1 MMFTRDQTASPID
14 RWLRR
19 VQIPTR
25 AASSVIA
32 ATVLLLSTL
41 IAGCSNG
48 SGASTHTLQIWYST
62 DDPVERVWSQQLAR
76 RFEHLHPEMRVNL
89 RDYSFEDLNTKL
101 QLALSAGDPP
111 DLAYVTPR
119 GPGIPAYVGARE
131 LRDLSSPA
139 RTQHWAQK
147 LRPGLLAAYNAPFRY
162 FGAAPASIVAVPTSL
177 AAVGILYNQHLL
189 HRLHLSVPRTFAA
202 FEIALARAE
211 HAGYTPIGMGNA
223 DGWLGDDWYL
233 TLVNASVPGPELAP
247 EQHLSKAFSFRRAPF
262 VSAAA
267 TLQRWSNRG
276 FFTTDFGG
284 MDAQEGI
291 DLFFHGKTLFQLI
304 SSSQNSQIA
313 QDQRRTGLSIG
324 VFSFPRA
331 QGGSVM
337 PLSGYLGWVVPA
349 AARNP
354 TGAISFINTLLSPQT
369 PQLLERH
376 GVLPAHASP
385 AGDGSVSRANPS
397 WQQQYL
403 AALHTAHPGVYLDAA
418 PVANLNATMEANV
431 QLLLQGYEA
440 PSFLVKS
447 LQEVYT
453 SHGKHG
459 GSTARI
465 DGEY

>member
-1 MMFTRDQTASPID
+1 MAVC
-14 RWLRR
+14 L
-19 VQIPTR
+19 
-25 AASSVIA
+25 
-32 ATVLLLSTL
+32 LLLSTVL
-41 IAGCSNG
+41 AGCSIG
-48 SGASTHTLQIWYST
+48 STASTHALQIWYST

-76 RFEHLHPEMRVNL
+76 RYETLHPGVRVNL
-89 RDYSFEDLNTKL
+89 QDYSFEDLNTKL

-119 GPGIPAYVGARE
+119 GPGIPAYIGAHR
-131 LRDLSSPA
+131 LRDLSGPA
-139 RTQHWAQK
+139 RVGHWAQK

-162 FGAAPASIVAVPTSL
+162 FGAATGSIVAVPTSL
-177 AAVGILYNQHLL
+177 AAVGILYNQRLL
-189 HRLHLSVPRTFAA
+189 QQLHLSVPRSFATF
-202 FEIALARAE
+202 ETSLARAKQ
-211 HAGYTPIGMGNA
+211 AGYTPIGMGNA

-233 TLVNASVPGPELAP
+233 TLVNASVPGSTLAP
-247 EQHLSKAFSFRRAPF
+247 EQHLSNSFSFGRPPF
-262 VSAAA
+262 VAAAA

-276 FFTTDFGG
+276 YFTTDFGG
-284 MDAQEGI
+284 IDAQEGI

-313 QDQRRTGLSIG
+313 QDERRTGLPIG
-324 VFSFPRA
+324 VFSFPSA
-331 QGGSVM
+331 QGGGVM
-337 PLSGYLGWVVPA
+337 PLSGYLGWVVPT

-354 TGAISFINTLLSPQT
+354 TEAISFINALLSPQT

-376 GVLPAHASP
+376 GVLPAH
-385 AGDGSVSRANPS
+385 VSHGGVGTGPSANPS
-397 WQQQYL
+397 WLQQYL
-403 AALHTAHPGVYLDAA
+403 RALHTARPGVYLDAA

-440 PSFLVKS
+440 PAFLVKS

>member
-1 MMFTRDQTASPID
+1 MLRGSARFASG
-14 RWLRR
+14 
-19 VQIPTR
+19 
-25 AASSVIA
+25 AIA
-32 ATVLLLSTL
+32 VCLLLLSTAL
-41 IAGCSNG
+41 AGCSNG
-48 SGASTHTLQIWYST
+48 SATATHTLQIWYST
-62 DDPVERVWSQQLAR
+62 DDPVERVWSQQLAHR
-76 RFEHLHPEMRVNL
+76 YESLHPGARVNL

-119 GPGIPAYVGARE
+119 GPGIPAYTGAHL
-131 LRDLSSPA
+131 LRDLSGAA
-139 RTQHWAQK
+139 RTNNWTHK

-162 FGAAPASIVAVPTSL
+162 FGAAPGSIVAVPTSL
-177 AAVGILYNQHLL
+177 AAVGILYNQRLL
-189 HRLHLSVPRTFAA
+189 HRLHLNVPRTFAA
-202 FEIALARAE
+202 FETALAKAKLAE
-211 HAGYTPIGMGNA
+211 YTPIGMGNA

-233 TLVNASVPGPELAP
+233 TLVNASVPSSVLAP
-247 EQHLSKAFSFRRAPF
+247 EQHLSNAFSFRRPLF
-262 VSAAA
+262 VAAAA

-276 FFTTDFGG
+276 YFTTDFGG

-304 SSSQNSQIA
+304 SSSENSQIS
-313 QDQRRTGLSIG
+313 QDRRRTGLPIG

-349 AARNP
+349 ASKNP
-354 TGAISFINTLLSPQT
+354 TEAISFIDTLLSPQT
-369 PQLLERH
+369 PQILEQH
-376 GVLPAHASP
+376 GVLPAHATHGGT
-385 AGDGSVSRANPS
+385 ATGSGPNSS
-397 WQQQYL
+397 WQRQYL
-403 AALHTAHPGVYLDAA
+403 AALHTAHPGIYLDAA

-440 PSFLVKS
+440 PAFLVKS
-447 LQEVYT
+447 MQEVYT

>member
-1 MMFTRDQTASPID
+1 M
-14 RWLRR
+14 
-19 VQIPTR
+19 
-25 AASSVIA
+25 
-32 ATVLLLSTL
+32 
-41 IAGCSNG
+41 
-48 SGASTHTLQIWYST
+48 
-62 DDPVERVWSQQLAR
+62 ERVWSQQLAR
-76 RFEHLHPEMRVNL
+76 RYEALHPGTRVNL

-119 GPGIPAYVGARE
+119 GPGIPAYIGARL
-131 LRDLSSPA
+131 LRNLSEPA
-139 RTQHWAQK
+139 RTHGWAQK

-162 FGAAPASIVAVPTSL
+162 FGAAPGSIVAVPTSL
-177 AAVGILYNQHLL
+177 AAVGILYNQRLL
-189 HRLHLSVPRTFAA
+189 YRLHLGVPRSFAA
-202 FEIALARAE
+202 FDSALAKAKQ
-211 HAGYTPIGMGNA
+211 AGYTPIGMGNA

-233 TLVNASVPGPELAP
+233 TLVNASVPSSVLAP
-247 EQHLSKAFSFRRAPF
+247 EQRLSNAFSFRRPPF
-262 VSAAA
+262 VAAA
-267 TLQRWSNRG
+267 TTLQRWSNRG
-276 FFTTDFGG
+276 YFTTDFGG

-304 SSSQNSQIA
+304 SSSENSQIA
-313 QDQRRTGLSIG
+313 QDQRRTGLPIG

-349 AARNP
+349 ASKNSSE
-354 TGAISFINTLLSPQT
+354 AISFIDTLLSPQT

-376 GVLPAHASP
+376 GVLPAHATHGAP
-385 AGDGSVSRANPS
+385 ATGSGANSR

-403 AALHTAHPGVYLDAA
+403 AALQTAHPGVYLDAA

-440 PSFLVKS
+440 PAFLVKS
-447 LQEVYT
+447 LQEVYA

>member
-1 MMFTRDQTASPID
+1 MF
-14 RWLRR
+14 
-19 VQIPTR
+19 
-25 AASSVIA
+25 
-32 ATVLLLSTL
+32 LLSTAL
-41 IAGCSNG
+41 SGCANG
-48 SGASTHTLQIWYST
+48 NAATTHTLQIWYST

-76 RFEHLHPEMRVNL
+76 RYEALHPGTRVNL

-119 GPGIPAYVGARE
+119 GPGIPAYIGAHL
-131 LRDLSSPA
+131 LRNLSGPA
-139 RTQHWAQK
+139 HAQHWAQK
-147 LRPGLLAAYNAPFRY
+147 LRPGLLAAYNAPFQY
-162 FGAAPASIVAVPTSL
+162 FGAARGSVVAVPTSL
-177 AAVGILYNQHLL
+177 AAVGILYNQRLL
-189 HRLHLSVPRTFAA
+189 HRLNLSVPRTFAV
-202 FEIALARAE
+202 FETALARAKR
-211 HAGYTPIGMGNA
+211 AGYTPIGMGNA

-233 TLVNASVPGPELAP
+233 TLVNASVPGSVLAP
-247 EQHLSKAFSFRRAPF
+247 EQHLSNAFSFRRPPF
-262 VSAAA
+262 VAAA
-267 TLQRWSNRG
+267 TTLQRWSNRG
-276 FFTTDFGG
+276 YFTTDFGG

-304 SSSQNSQIA
+304 SSSENSQIA
-313 QDQRRTGLSIG
+313 QDQRRTGLPIG

-331 QGGSVM
+331 QGGGVM
-337 PLSGYLGWVVPA
+337 PLSGYLGWVVPS

-354 TGAISFINTLLSPQT
+354 TEAISFIDTLLSPQT

-385 AGDGSVSRANPS
+385 AGARTGPSANAS
-397 WQQQYL
+397 WQGQYL
-403 AALHTAHPGVYLDAA
+403 RALHTAHPGVYLDAA

-440 PSFLVKS
+440 PAFLVKS